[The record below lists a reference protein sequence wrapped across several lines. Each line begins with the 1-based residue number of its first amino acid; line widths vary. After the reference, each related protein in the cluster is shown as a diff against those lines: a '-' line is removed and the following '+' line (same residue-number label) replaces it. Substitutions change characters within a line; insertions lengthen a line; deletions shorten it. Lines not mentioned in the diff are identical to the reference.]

1 MSDDRFLKNYFL
13 HKKTDFIH
21 KTDVQDFS
29 FNFCFMAGIC
39 RYILPYSAIFPI
51 IRVVYWVSIRK
62 RRLTTAQDTITTR
75 QGGCLYGRKYS
86 TIGTGETGSDD
97 KRR

>member
-51 IRVVYWVSIRK
+51 IRVVYWGKYKKTQVDHCAGYHYNEA
-62 RRLTTAQDTITTR
+62 RRLFIW
-75 QGGCLYGRKYS
+75 
-86 TIGTGETGSDD
+86 
-97 KRR
+97 

>member
-21 KTDVQDFS
+21 ETNVQDFS
-29 FNFCFMAGIC
+29 FNFCFMTGIC

-51 IRVVYWVSIRK
+51 IRVVY
-62 RRLTTAQDTITTR
+62 
-75 QGGCLYGRKYS
+75 
-86 TIGTGETGSDD
+86 
-97 KRR
+97 